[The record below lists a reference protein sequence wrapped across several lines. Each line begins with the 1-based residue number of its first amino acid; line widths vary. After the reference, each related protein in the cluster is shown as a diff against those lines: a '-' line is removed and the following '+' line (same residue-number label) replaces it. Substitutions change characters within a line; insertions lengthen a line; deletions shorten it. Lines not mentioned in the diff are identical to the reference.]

1 MKTRPQK
8 VNPKQIVDFQ
18 KNAARKLVA
27 AQKALK
33 IDEEAAYEIAYE
45 AMVKASLAYILVHGQ
60 RMRSQLGHHKAII
73 EFCEQ
78 HLGAKEAHLL
88 HQLDRMRRKRNQAFY
103 DLGTITQTEAENA
116 VQVAERYLLAIE
128 EAIRAK
134 LKALP

>member
-8 VNPKQIVDFQ
+8 VNPKQIADFQ
-18 KNAARKLVA
+18 KSAARKLVA

-78 HLGAKEAHLL
+78 
-88 HQLDRMRRKRNQAFY
+88 
-103 DLGTITQTEAENA
+103 
-116 VQVAERYLLAIE
+116 
-128 EAIRAK
+128 
-134 LKALP
+134 